1 MLLAMRRLP
10 NEDFGPAVPSQGPAP
25 PGFDAGDGI
34 GGAASRRIIEHIP
47 ATVAV
52 FDTDMRYLAASGGFL
67 SDYRLPAET
76 PASLIGRSHYEVFPE
91 IPERWRQVHRRV
103 LAGETL
109 SSDGESF
116 PRADG
121 RTDWLQW
128 TMTPWHRPD
137 GSIGGAILVSA
148 FITARREA
156 AEALRVSEQRY
167 RTALKGPSI
176 TVFEQDLGL
185 RYTWIDNPALGA
197 RAQPVIGRTDFDLFD
212 DAADAANLTAL
223 KRQVLD
229 SGTGLRQEVQ
239 IRHQGSEH
247 IFDLSVEPLRDA
259 EGATIGVSCAAV
271 DITERKR
278 IEAALAESE
287 ARYRALATATLEGI
301 SIHDGERTVEVNDAC
316 WRMFGYTS
324 REEAIG
330 QPPIE
335 VIVPTSRADVLGKV
349 ASQHDAPYETVG
361 LRRDG
366 TTFPMQVH
374 GRTVLYQG
382 RPMRVAVVRDLSQQ
396 QAAEAALRKSEAR
409 YRVLTEAGAHMT
421 WALRPDSVLVFAN
434 RSWRDFTG
442 LEADEIP
449 LDAMMA
455 LAHPED
461 RARVQAETADALARG
476 AAMEARFRMRRRDGA
491 YRWILRR
498 AEPVRDAAGSLVEWI
513 GFSLD
518 IHDAYE
524 AEEDQRRLKQLVE
537 CSPDFIGT
545 ADTTGRVTYLNPG
558 GRRMIG
564 LDPDADIGA
573 LHFSDYVAPGSQARF
588 RDEVIPTARDAGM
601 WEGDL
606 QLVNLRTGAL
616 VDVHRIALALRD
628 PAGRLTGYATVTRD
642 VTMENR
648 AATAKAESEA
658 RLRLATESAGIGTWE
673 FDLATGRAVRSSQ
686 HAAIFGDDAAT
697 APWNIKTF
705 IDHVLPEDRPLVE
718 QVRGDALATCSD
730 WRFECRIRR
739 ASDGEVR
746 WIEVRGAPVRE
757 LSGVVSRYLGV
768 VIDVT
773 ERKEIEAVR
782 ERLADEMERRV
793 AERTRALTEAG
804 RALQAEMRRR
814 EEAQAS
820 VLQAQKLEALGQLTG
835 GVAHDFNNVL
845 AAILGSFE
853 LLAARVTD
861 EKVRRFITS
870 GEQAARR
877 AEALVKQLLAFARRE
892 QLRPVLIEP
901 ADLLQE
907 IASLIRHA
915 AGPRV
920 AYAPEVAQ
928 GTWPILA
935 DVRQL
940 EVALLN
946 LTVNARDAMPDGGR
960 ITISTRNA
968 PADAPR
974 PAGLEAGDYVVLRVR
989 DTGTG
994 MPAAVLARATEPF
1007 FTTKEAGR
1015 GTGLGLAMVH
1025 GFAVQSS
1032 GALCIESVPGQGTQV
1047 EIWLPRAAAQKSEAI
1062 AAESAPIPA
1071 CTATP
1076 LCWWWTTMT
1085 RSPGNRRLPARA
1097 RL

>member
-1 MLLAMRRLP
+1 
-10 NEDFGPAVPSQGPAP
+10 
-25 PGFDAGDGI
+25 
-34 GGAASRRIIEHIP
+34 
-47 ATVAV
+47 
-52 FDTDMRYLAASGGFL
+52 
-67 SDYRLPAET
+67 
-76 PASLIGRSHYEVFPE
+76 
-91 IPERWRQVHRRV
+91 
-103 LAGETL
+103 
-109 SSDGESF
+109 
-116 PRADG
+116 
-121 RTDWLQW
+121 
-128 TMTPWHRPD
+128 MTPWHRPD

-442 LEADEIP
+442 READEIP

-491 YRWILRR
+491 YRWICGGRSRCATRR
-498 AEPVRDAAGSLVEWI
+498 GAWWSGSA
-513 GFSLD
+513 SRS
-518 IHDAYE
+518 HP
-524 AEEDQRRLKQLVE
+524 RRLRGGGGSAAAE
-537 CSPDFIGT
+537 
-545 ADTTGRVTYLNPG
+545 ATGRVQPRFHRH
-558 GRRMIG
+558 GRYDG
-564 LDPDADIGA
+564 P
-573 LHFSDYVAPGSQARF
+573 
-588 RDEVIPTARDAGM
+588 
-601 WEGDL
+601 GDL
-606 QLVNLRTGAL
+606 SQPGRPADDRPRPRRRYRCAAL
-616 VDVHRIALALRD
+616 Q
-628 PAGRLTGYATVTRD
+628 
-642 VTMENR
+642 
-648 AATAKAESEA
+648 
-658 RLRLATESAGIGTWE
+658 RLR
-673 FDLATGRAVRSSQ
+673 RS
-686 HAAIFGDDAAT
+686 
-697 APWNIKTF
+697 
-705 IDHVLPEDRPLVE
+705 
-718 QVRGDALATCSD
+718 
-730 WRFECRIRR
+730 
-739 ASDGEVR
+739 
-746 WIEVRGAPVRE
+746 
-757 LSGVVSRYLGV
+757 
-768 VIDVT
+768 
-773 ERKEIEAVR
+773 
-782 ERLADEMERRV
+782 RLAGAVPRRGHSH
-793 AERTRALTEAG
+793 RA
-804 RALQAEMRRR
+804 
-814 EEAQAS
+814 
-820 VLQAQKLEALGQLTG
+820 
-835 GVAHDFNNVL
+835 
-845 AAILGSFE
+845 
-853 LLAARVTD
+853 
-861 EKVRRFITS
+861 
-870 GEQAARR
+870 
-877 AEALVKQLLAFARRE
+877 
-892 QLRPVLIEP
+892 
-901 ADLLQE
+901 
-907 IASLIRHA
+907 
-915 AGPRV
+915 
-920 AYAPEVAQ
+920 
-928 GTWPILA
+928 
-935 DVRQL
+935 
-940 EVALLN
+940 
-946 LTVNARDAMPDGGR
+946 
-960 ITISTRNA
+960 
-968 PADAPR
+968 
-974 PAGLEAGDYVVLRVR
+974 
-989 DTGTG
+989 
-994 MPAAVLARATEPF
+994 
-1007 FTTKEAGR
+1007 
-1015 GTGLGLAMVH
+1015 
-1025 GFAVQSS
+1025 
-1032 GALCIESVPGQGTQV
+1032 
-1047 EIWLPRAAAQKSEAI
+1047 
-1062 AAESAPIPA
+1062 
-1071 CTATP
+1071 
-1076 LCWWWTTMT
+1076 
-1085 RSPGNRRLPARA
+1085 
-1097 RL
+1097 